1 MNGTMLTHYFTKHF
15 FLTKRLYVSEIQD
28 DDLWSA
34 FEDCGVI
41 DSVRVVRD
49 EKTGIGKGFGY
60 VNFKVGGLFPIPILK
75 LLNVC

>member
-15 FLTKRLYVSEIQD
+15 LLTIRLYVSEIQD

-60 VNFKVGGLFPIPILK
+60 VNFKVGRWFVPYF
-75 LLNVC
+75 NS